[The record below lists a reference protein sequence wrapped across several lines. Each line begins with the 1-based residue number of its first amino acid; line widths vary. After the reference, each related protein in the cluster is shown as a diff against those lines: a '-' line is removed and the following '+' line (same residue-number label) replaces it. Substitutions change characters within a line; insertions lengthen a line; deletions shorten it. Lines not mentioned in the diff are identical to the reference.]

1 MADRLGLEVVPVAE
15 VHQPRDEEKLRP
27 VVLVVDDE
35 RVIADTLSIILS
47 RNGFAAMAAYDGK
60 SALEI
65 AKVIPPEVLVTDV
78 MMPEMTGIELAIALR
93 KKIRDCR
100 VLLFSGQ
107 AATMDLVAEARADG
121 HDFVTLTKPV
131 PPEEL
136 IARIHECLQSHAAS
150 IAFRRGNG
158 DDDDVDLVLA
168 PASI

>member
-1 MADRLGLEVVPVAE
+1 MAERPSTKVVPLAE
-15 VHQPRDEEKLRP
+15 VPQPSNEEKRRP

-65 AKVIPPEVLVTDV
+65 AKVIPPEVLLTDV

-93 KKIRDCR
+93 KKIEDCS

-107 AATMDLVAEARADG
+107 AATMDLVAEARANG

-131 PPEEL
+131 PPQEL
-136 IARIHECLQSHAAS
+136 IERIHQCMESHAARV
-150 IAFRRGNG
+150 AFNRASH
-158 DDDDVDLVLA
+158 DDDDVDIAFA
-168 PASI
+168 PIAI